1 MAKIPARWSSR
12 DKLGTVDFEWIAK
25 SISRT
30 GIRPLTHPPEGAS
43 TRTAATR
50 LRVIG
55 IGVLVGQ
62 RRDARSVDGDDSAAI
77 YKSAVPSLTLV
88 PYSWRSLRGLSVSSR
103 SPTLFISSALGGL
116 CWVSWRVS
124 GSSSLGY
131 SAHRVSG
138 CQTDPESPAA
148 SDKRRS
154 GSWPPRYATDRRPRG

>member
-88 PYSWRSLRGLSVSSR
+88 PYSWWSLRGLSVSSR
-103 SPTLFISSALGGL
+103 SPLGL
-116 CWVSWRVS
+116 PL
-124 GSSSLGY
+124 SSSLQLLV
-131 SAHRVSG
+131 VSVG
-138 CQTDPESPAA
+138 SLGVCPAPLRLGTLPTES
-148 SDKRRS
+148 
-154 GSWPPRYATDRRPRG
+154 DRKSVV